1 MASFD
6 ELIQGLHG
14 NQVLTDSVNE
24 DKNVIV
30 IDAKRQFIPGELFDT
45 VIAYEGDINSQIVTF
60 KCVRYQEGH
69 DLSACTYKE
78 LKWKNKT
85 SGAEGISQ
93 LLPTE
98 TAATTEAFYSKWE
111 VPSEACTQAGIIEI
125 SISIYDKSENLIAFS
140 WNTSKYS
147 KLSVESSMDGVGLD
161 FPPKDEIL
169 VIDRDTKNIIAP
181 SGYNNIICNY
191 GEIGV
196 SEIYFLVDRY
206 LGKRRELDVYNDN
219 TRITFYITMGERL
232 GSDNNENR
240 IIKRLYTNALEER
253 ETMKEGKVLISWAP
267 PTEVTAGPN
276 GPVEFSIMVGF
287 EIPTGSNQAKWYSNI
302 YTGLKVGESLLQISE
317 EEPEDWGLTTD
328 YINTTISNYLDNH
341 NFIID
346 ANE

>member
-1 MASFD
+1 MAGFD
-6 ELIQGLHG
+6 DLIQGLH
-14 NQVLTDSVNE
+14 NSNVLTDNTNE
-24 DKNVIV
+24 DKNIIV
-30 IDAKRQFIPGELFDT
+30 INEKRQFVPGESFDT
-45 VIAYEGDINSQIVTF
+45 TIAYEGDINSQIITF

-69 DLSACTYKE
+69 DLSACAYKE

-85 SGAEGISQ
+85 SGAEGVSSLI
-93 LLPTE
+93 
-98 TAATTEAFYSKWE
+98 TTVPAQTDKDFYFKWE
-111 VPSEACTQAGIIEI
+111 VPAEACTQAGTIEI

-147 KLSVESSMDGVGLD
+147 GLLVEGSMESVGLD

-169 VIDRDTKNIIAP
+169 VIDRDTKNITAP

-191 GEIGV
+191 GEVGV
-196 SEIYFLVDRY
+196 SEVYFLVDRY

-253 ETMKEGKVLISWAP
+253 EAMKEGKVLISWAP
-267 PTEVTAGPN
+267 PAEVTAGPN
-276 GPVEFSIMVGF
+276 GPIELSIMIGF
-287 EIPTGSNQAKWYSNI
+287 EIPTGNNRAKWYSNI
-302 YTGLKVGESLLQISE
+302 YAGLKVGESLLQISE

-328 YINTTISNYLDNH
+328 YINTTIGDYLENN